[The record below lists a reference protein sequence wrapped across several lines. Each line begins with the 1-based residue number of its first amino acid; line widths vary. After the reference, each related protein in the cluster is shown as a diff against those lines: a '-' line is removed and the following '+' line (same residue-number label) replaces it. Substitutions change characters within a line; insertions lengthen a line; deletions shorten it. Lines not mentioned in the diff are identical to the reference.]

1 MEAASPRLA
10 GCGKNAKVSLRSLI
24 LRGNNSAALREEIYT
39 LCERRTSFREFFSRQ
54 AAKVAKEKRE
64 YFCNDFPRLMLFSND
79 FPRLFTTYARY
90 RSLSA
95 EVCSSCTFRSSC
107 RARPL
112 VAVRHCRVPNFPS
125 GVRTGTR
132 AALNNW
138 PINLFTC
145 DSSVI

>member
-1 MEAASPRLA
+1 MKHSASPRLA

-64 YFCNDFPRLMLFSND
+64 YFCNDFPRL
-79 FPRLFTTYARY
+79 FTTYARY

-112 VAVRHCRVPNFPS
+112 VAVRHCRVTNFPS

-138 PINLFTC
+138 PMNLFTC